1 MVSPDDLMPQVGSPL
16 TARFVAGDER
26 ALADAYRENASL
38 VHTIALRRLGHH
50 HDAED
55 VTQQVF
61 VAAWR
66 GRHTLDPERG
76 SLTGWL
82 VGITKNKVA
91 DALAERARH
100 QRDASAAEALA
111 PEASTAPD
119 DPTQRIVL
127 AHAVASLGAPRSEI
141 ITLAFRD
148 GLTHEQIAER
158 LALPLGTVKSHV
170 RRGLLQ
176 IRSQLREGEPDASQ

>member
-1 MVSPDDLMPQVGSPL
+1 MVSCDDLMPQVGSPL

-61 VAAWR
+61 VASWR
-66 GRHTLDPERG
+66 GRHTLDPSRG

-91 DALAERARH
+91 DALAERARY

-111 PEASTAPD
+111 PEASQRRTTPPSGSSWPTRWPRWERPAVRSSRWRFVTGSPMSRLPNAWRSPWAP
-119 DPTQRIVL
+119 
-127 AHAVASLGAPRSEI
+127 
-141 ITLAFRD
+141 
-148 GLTHEQIAER
+148 
-158 LALPLGTVKSHV
+158 
-170 RRGLLQ
+170 
-176 IRSQLREGEPDASQ
+176 